1 MVSYWRNQAKIDVA
15 CAIALSLIVWQLP
28 KAGFPTL
35 FVIEEQALITAARTW
50 LGPVLTLLGMMSA
63 TTAFLFTV
71 IDRGEFAALRKSSS
85 EGQLWKIFAEN
96 LLWLAVAALFSAWV
110 TFWNG
115 NVSRLTFYFATFLLM
130 IVAICIAKFVWI
142 MRQIVSVRIA
152 QAARRPSE
160 SHPD

>member
-1 MVSYWRNQAKIDVA
+1 MA
-15 CAIALSLIVWQLP
+15 CALALSLIVWQLP
-28 KAGFPTL
+28 RAGFPTF
-35 FVIEEQALITAARTW
+35 FVINEQALTTAARTW

-71 IDRGEFAALRKSSS
+71 IDRGEFAVLRKSSS
-85 EGQLWKIFAEN
+85 EGQLWRIFSEN
-96 LLWLAVAALFSAWV
+96 LLWLAVAALFSAWA

-115 NVSRLTFYFATFLLM
+115 YAPQLTFYLATFLLI

-152 QAARRPSE
+152 QASRRPSE
-160 SHPD
+160 NHSG